1 MMAQPDFMG
10 LTSPPGGGDQVMRE
24 VFQTQLPVVFGLR
37 FTYAF
42 ATTIV
47 VMAHYYFPR

>member
-1 MMAQPDFMG
+1 
-10 LTSPPGGGDQVMRE
+10 MRE

-47 VMAHYYFPR
+47 VMAHYYFPRYVCKEMQELLVENIMFL